1 MHLESRKEITLLVP
15 AAGKSSRY
23 PGMRPKWMLT
33 HPDGKMM
40 IEKVLEEFDYKSF
53 KQTCIIIL
61 KEHCKKFEADLV
73 LKQAF
78 GDSVK
83 LIILDKNTDSC
94 PETIYT
100 AIKKD
105 KIDGQII
112 IKDTDCLVIPE
123 EIKNDNFVVGLQL
136 TNQCSVK
143 NIQNK
148 SFIVKNDNNIMEDI
162 VEKSIVSNN
171 ICVGVYSLKAKSFI
185 ESYEKILNSSLMFN
199 TSELY
204 VSHIISHL
212 MINEKKVFHFIPAQK
227 YVDWGTLEDWQTE
240 KEKYKT
246 YIFDIDGVV
255 FYNYGKYGSKN
266 WANCLEPIEENVN
279 LIREMSNAGHEIIF
293 MTSRPKEY
301 IKSIEQY
308 FAKENIVYKTIL
320 TNCNH
325 SQRIIVNDFAPT
337 NPFPSCN
344 SISVKRNGML
354 TEYISKAKRA

>member
-1 MHLESRKEITLLVP
+1 MHLEAREKITLLIP
-15 AAGKSSRY
+15 AAGKSSRF

-40 IEKVLEEFDYKSF
+40 IEKVLEDFDYKSF
-53 KQTCIIIL
+53 KQTCVIIL
-61 KEHCKKFEADLV
+61 KDHCEKFEADLI
-73 LKQAF
+73 LNQAF

-83 LIILDKNTDSC
+83 LIILDKDTDSC

-112 IKDTDCLVIPE
+112 IKDTDCLAIPE

-136 TNQCSVK
+136 TNQHSVK

-162 VEKSIVSNN
+162 VEKSIISNN

-185 ESYEKILNSSLMFN
+185 DAYEKILNSSLMFN
-199 TSELY
+199 TKELY

-212 MINEKKVFHFIPAQK
+212 MINEKKVFHFIPAKK
-227 YVDWGTLEDWQTE
+227 YIDWGTLEDWQAE
-240 KEKYKT
+240 KQKYKT

-266 WANCLEPIEENVN
+266 WTNYLKPIEENVS
-279 LIREMSNAGHEIIF
+279 LIKKMSNSGHEIIF

-301 IKSIEQY
+301 IKSIEEY
-308 FAKENIVYKTIL
+308 FAKEKINYKTII

-325 SQRIIVNDFAPT
+325 SQRIIINDFATT

-344 SISVKRNGML
+344 SISIARNSIL
-354 TEYISKAKRA
+354 SNYIQ